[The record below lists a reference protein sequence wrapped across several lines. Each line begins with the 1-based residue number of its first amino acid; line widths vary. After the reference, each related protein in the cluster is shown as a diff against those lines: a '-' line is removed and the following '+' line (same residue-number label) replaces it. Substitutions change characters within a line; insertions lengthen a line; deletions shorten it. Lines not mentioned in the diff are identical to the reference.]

1 MSRFLFALSLLL
13 LGHVAVAATPLESAQ
28 ARARATFEQKN
39 SAQFDIDP
47 AILNARWQT
56 VPFDQKPYMFTFKEI
71 ELYWD
76 RFMRGLRIPYPSPA
90 YLKDR
95 YARYP
100 RFMHTLGYQDND
112 WEQHSLN
119 VLETWQA
126 YMRGDF
132 QHAYNL
138 GKKYGG
144 YALIPAIFGE
154 ILQGVYLARTNE
166 EKQTFLQD
174 AINNIQQLSEQ
185 MPILPS
191 EEGVHEEYVLM
202 RLGYAYAVA
211 RLAEDAPVA
220 KTLTAGYAP
229 AVINSATEA
238 LAVDSDHPLTLALNA
253 AFDANVIRRVGKGM
267 GRITFGAQ
275 PINAE
280 ADFNKAIGLAGDMAI
295 IRYEYANSL
304 LYIGKD
310 EEAAN
315 AMKQLQAAAAMTAG
329 YSMEALDVLYARKRL
344 VEVRSWQ
351 DSGISFGKFDRK
363 RRKYMERTGEN
374 LYSVVSRPFLV
385 N

>member
-1 MSRFLFALSLLL
+1 
-13 LGHVAVAATPLESAQ
+13 
-28 ARARATFEQKN
+28 
-39 SAQFDIDP
+39 
-47 AILNARWQT
+47 
-56 VPFDQKPYMFTFKEI
+56 
-71 ELYWD
+71 
-76 RFMRGLRIPYPSPA
+76 
-90 YLKDR
+90 
-95 YARYP
+95 
-100 RFMHTLGYQDND
+100 
-112 WEQHSLN
+112 
-119 VLETWQA
+119 
-126 YMRGDF
+126 MRGDF